1 MNKFILSFVAPLICL
16 VGLFNKSLWAQP
28 GKSNDVV
35 VIGDFTPKLADAEK
49 IQETPLVDDSSSTQF
64 KIDYELQSRKVPT
77 AFEID
82 PIKAAKVKG
91 EPLNK
96 IYQGYVKGGFGSYM
110 TPFGELYYGSERNKY
125 YMSGLRLRHFSSS
138 GQIANV
144 GYSGF
149 SNNEINLF
157 GKSIR
162 KKVVFGGN
170 LDYRRD
176 VVHYYGFRTNP
187 IDTSL
192 WLDYGLEKSDI
203 RQRYQLVGINGSISD
218 NYPVDTHA
226 TKYRV
231 DLKYHNYMDAFDTQ
245 ENRFLANG
253 DVSFYYRLY
262 SFNIKS
268 SLDVYKNQN
277 INWSDNFTLFN
288 LRPSILFK
296 QYNWR
301 LRAGLNMY
309 ASSDTSNGFRFAPE
323 VDFDLHLF
331 DDILVL
337 NLGTDS
343 RLNRFSYRMLTEE
356 NPWLRSDVLPLNT
369 WNPFRLYGGLRG
381 AFSSKLAFNVQVSYT
396 PQIENQFFFVDDT
409 SAGNWNKLTYVTDNV
424 SLFELHGEVTWQ
436 NHEKLKVIARADYL
450 GYTTDS
456 QEKAWYVPSL
466 RLSLS
471 GKYNLQEKI
480 GLELTLLTRNRQF
493 YRDFITD
500 DVTGIQS
507 PVSRQ
512 LKGIAD
518 LNIGAEYRYTKRL
531 SMFLRMQNMLN
542 VRYKRYLNYPTQRF
556 MVLGGLS
563 YLF

>member
-176 VVHYYGFRTNP
+176 VPGC
-187 IDTSL
+187 
-192 WLDYGLEKSDI
+192 
-203 RQRYQLVGINGSISD
+203 
-218 NYPVDTHA
+218 HA
-226 TKYRV
+226 R
-231 DLKYHNYMDAFDTQ
+231 HWAQ
-245 ENRFLANG
+245 
-253 DVSFYYRLY
+253 
-262 SFNIKS
+262 
-268 SLDVYKNQN
+268 
-277 INWSDNFTLFN
+277 
-288 LRPSILFK
+288 
-296 QYNWR
+296 
-301 LRAGLNMY
+301 
-309 ASSDTSNGFRFAPE
+309 
-323 VDFDLHLF
+323 
-331 DDILVL
+331 
-337 NLGTDS
+337 
-343 RLNRFSYRMLTEE
+343 
-356 NPWLRSDVLPLNT
+356 
-369 WNPFRLYGGLRG
+369 
-381 AFSSKLAFNVQVSYT
+381 
-396 PQIENQFFFVDDT
+396 
-409 SAGNWNKLTYVTDNV
+409 
-424 SLFELHGEVTWQ
+424 
-436 NHEKLKVIARADYL
+436 
-450 GYTTDS
+450 
-456 QEKAWYVPSL
+456 
-466 RLSLS
+466 
-471 GKYNLQEKI
+471 
-480 GLELTLLTRNRQF
+480 
-493 YRDFITD
+493 
-500 DVTGIQS
+500 
-507 PVSRQ
+507 
-512 LKGIAD
+512 
-518 LNIGAEYRYTKRL
+518 
-531 SMFLRMQNMLN
+531 
-542 VRYKRYLNYPTQRF
+542 
-556 MVLGGLS
+556 
-563 YLF
+563 